1 MKEMD
6 LVGLLGF
13 VVLVVGVVF
22 LLYNYF
28 LNRHFGFAKTKSQ
41 QEIAFPL
48 RLQAYERMAL
58 FLERIKPENMFTRLN
73 FSDLTIENLQSAVIS
88 DIKNELNHNTA
99 QQIYIEPAIWD
110 KIVMAANTTASDLNQ
125 QILAHKNLGN
135 SRDVVLQI
143 LKNQDLVCSQTINSV
158 LGDLK
163 ADIQKYF

>member
-1 MKEMD
+1 MTSEF
-6 LVGLLGF
+6 LGF
-13 VVLVVGVVF
+13 VGVAVLIVGVFF

-28 LNRHFGFAKTKSQ
+28 LNRHFDFAKVKSQ

-48 RLQAYERMAL
+48 RLQAYERLAL
-58 FLERIKPENMFTRLN
+58 FLERIKPENIFTRLN
-73 FSDLTIENLQSAVIS
+73 YNDLTVEDLQGAVIPE
-88 DIKNELNHNTA
+88 IKKELNHNIA

-143 LKNQDLVCSQTINSV
+143 LKNQELLCSQTINSV

>member
-1 MKEMD
+1 MNTEF
-6 LVGLLGF
+6 LGF
-13 VVLVVGVVF
+13 VGVAVLIVGVFF

-28 LNRHFGFAKTKSQ
+28 LNRHFDFAKVKSQ

-73 FSDLTIENLQSAVIS
+73 YSDLTVEDLQGAVIP
-88 DIKNELNHNTA
+88 DIKKELNHNIA

-110 KIVMAANTTASDLNQ
+110 KIVLAANTTASDLNH
-125 QILAHKNLGN
+125 QILAHQNLGN

-143 LKNQDLVCSQTINSV
+143 LKNQELQCSQTINAV